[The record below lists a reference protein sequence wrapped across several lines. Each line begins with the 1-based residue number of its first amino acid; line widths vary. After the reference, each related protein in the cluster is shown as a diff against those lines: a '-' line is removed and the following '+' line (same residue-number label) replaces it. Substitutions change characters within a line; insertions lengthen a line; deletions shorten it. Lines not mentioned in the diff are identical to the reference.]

1 MDAIQFLKQEHRK
14 AKGALR
20 KILKASPE
28 TRGDLWSELAPE
40 LRAHEQIE
48 DACVYGPLAQGEAK
62 GDATLAAWRG
72 KHRKEVERVEA
83 LLKQIDGLDPEAAGW
98 LAKVEAVGESL
109 EKQIREEEEE
119 IFPRLGS
126 AWDNARLEE
135 AGSEMAEMKGEKL
148 HA

>member
-1 MDAIQFLKQEHRK
+1 M
-14 AKGALR
+14 
-20 KILKASPE
+20 
-28 TRGDLWSELAPE
+28 
-40 LRAHEQIE
+40 
-48 DACVYGPLAQGEAK
+48 
-62 GDATLAAWRG
+62 
-72 KHRKEVERVEA
+72 ERVEA

-109 EKQIREEEEE
+109 EKHIREEEEE